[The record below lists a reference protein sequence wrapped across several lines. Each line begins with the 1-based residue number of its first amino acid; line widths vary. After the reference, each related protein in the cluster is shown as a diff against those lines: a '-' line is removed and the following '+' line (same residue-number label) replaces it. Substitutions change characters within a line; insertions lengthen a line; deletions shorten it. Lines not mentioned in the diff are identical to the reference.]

1 VISADS
7 QPIWPGELTAW
18 GTLAVAVV
26 AVAVALFAEWR
37 AGVRVAQ
44 EREHSARVLADERK
58 AADDR
63 LAAQLAASEAQL
75 RAERDEARKAAQESD
90 AWAVQ
95 VDLSDS
101 LVAGPPGLPPGE
113 TKVLLATV
121 TNNGTRALGRVRVK
135 FSSDGSQRSA
145 VKYGNYVPRYQPE
158 GFPVPL
164 DTIGQPGVLAPGGIM
179 QFESDTAGAADL
191 TAPEVIVR
199 WRDPY
204 GQEWQHRHGHVTR
217 QPHIT
222 W

>member
-1 VISADS
+1 V
-7 QPIWPGELTAW
+7 W
-18 GTLAVAVV
+18 GTLAVAVA

-58 AADDR
+58 PADDR

-75 RAERDEARKAAQESD
+75 RAERDEARKVAQESD

-101 LVAGPPGLPPGE
+101 LVAGSPGSPPGE
-113 TKVLLATV
+113 AKVLMATV
-121 TNNGTRALGRVRVK
+121 TNNGRRALGRVRAK
-135 FSSDGSQRSA
+135 FSSDGSQRSD
-145 VKYGNYVPRYQPE
+145 VKYGNYLPRYMPE
-158 GFPVPL
+158 GFLIPL
-164 DTIGQPGVLAPGGIM
+164 DTPSQPGVLAPGGIM
-179 QFESDTAGAADL
+179 KFDSDGIGTAEL

-204 GQEWQHRHGHVTR
+204 GQEWQHRHGHVMR
-217 QPHIT
+217 IT
-222 W
+222 DSTW